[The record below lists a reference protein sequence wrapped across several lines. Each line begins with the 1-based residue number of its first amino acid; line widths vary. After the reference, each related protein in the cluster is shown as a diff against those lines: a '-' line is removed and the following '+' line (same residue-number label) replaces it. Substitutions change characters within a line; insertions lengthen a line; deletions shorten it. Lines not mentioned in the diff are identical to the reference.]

1 MKINKLFCFAALA
14 TLLVFGS
21 KATAQDGSKHV
32 LNTLRLE
39 ARADLQMTDY
49 LNTTSR
55 TDYGFVGKYFNIH
68 AGGQIGEKFSYYFRH
83 RIIANG
89 GTSNLFENT
98 DFLHLTYKMN
108 DNWSF
113 RAGKDALAVG
123 GFEYD
128 AAPIDVFYNGIYW
141 DNFYCFQF
149 MSRAIYK
156 TNDGNHSFMAEIG
169 GSPYLN
175 WLGMGDNAW
184 KEGLMSYNLFWSGN
198 FDHFKT
204 LYSVNFF
211 EYSRGNFMNYIALG
225 NKLEYDNWGI
235 YLDLMHHSFASD
247 DWGRNFGIVS
257 RFDYTLSDSWKFFL
271 KGSYEANRSNYA
283 FNMPGTWDCLV
294 LEHHAYCLMGGGF
307 EFRPSSSKAV
317 RVHGL
322 VAYREET
329 DYTPVAPNLTVENP
343 NPIMSSSLIV
353 NVGLSWNM
361 DFTKLKK

>member
-14 TLLVFGS
+14 TMLVFGS
-21 KATAQDGSKHV
+21 KATAQDDSKHV
-32 LNTLRLE
+32 LNALRLE

-49 LNTTSR
+49 LNSTNR

-149 MSRAIYK
+149 MTRAIYK

-175 WLGMGDNAW
+175 WLGMGGNAW
-184 KEGLMSYNLFWSGN
+184 KEGLMSYNLFWSGS

-211 EYSRGNFMNYIALG
+211 EYNRGSFMNYIALG
-225 NKLEYDNWGI
+225 NKLEYDNWGA
-235 YLDLMHHSFASD
+235 YLDLMHHA
-247 DWGRNFGIVS
+247 
-257 RFDYTLSDSWKFFL
+257 FDGNDILKNYGVVFRCSYNLNKNWNLFL
-271 KGSYEANRSNYA
+271 KGSYEQNLSNYSNI
-283 FNMPGTWDCLV
+283 FPLFGGLDCLV
-294 LEHHAYCLMGGGF
+294 PQGHTYCIYGAGF
-307 EFRPSSSKAV
+307 EFRPTTCQDIRIHGFLAYNEDVDKTLPSNPVSV
-317 RVHGL
+317 QGL
-322 VAYREET
+322 VA
-329 DYTPVAPNLTVENP
+329 
-343 NPIMSSSLIV
+343 

-361 DFTKLKK
+361 NFAKLINR